1 MQMVAWHEDF
11 CRQLA
16 AKGFHVVRFDNRDVG
31 HSTHTQGPVPSLAQ
45 LLRRSKRAAS
55 FTLADMADDAAGL
68 LSKLKLVPAH
78 VIGVSMG
85 GMIAQTLAARHPQKV
100 RSLVSIMSNTGSRVS
115 GQPAPR
121 IYPIFLRRPPA
132 GRDAFIAHSERLFA
146 VVGSPGI
153 ARDPADIRAIAAE
166 SYDRDHDPSG
176 TPRQLAAIIASGNR
190 TAELHTIRAPTL
202 VIHGKADPLVSYS
215 GGRATARA
223 ITGAKLL
230 GIEAWVTISAG
241 SVAQIDRRDRRARRA
256 GAPAERAQPIPT
268 SPPRAALGP
277 AGSPPP
283 SPPAGLL
290 SFPRCPSDHD
300 PQPLV
305 GRRRRREVLRSN
317 ARAGRAAAPR
327 AARARANAGRRDSA
341 SGGTASG
348 REAPEH
354 PLLLTRKQSHPVC
367 RSRSRILLDPKPVAQ
382 APLSFDPTR
391 PD

>member
-1 MQMVAWHEDF
+1 MSEQFCDVGRGVSLCYETFGDPSDPSALLIMGLGMQMVAWHEDF

-31 HSTHTQGPVPSLAQ
+31 HSTHTQGPVPTLAQ

-68 LSKLKLVPAH
+68 LSKLELAPAH
-78 VIGVSMG
+78 VIGASMG

-146 VVGSPGI
+146 AVGSPGI

-166 SYDRDHDPSG
+166 SYDRDRDPSG

-190 TAELHTIRAPTL
+190 TPELHTIGAPTL

-223 ITGAKLL
+223 IPGAKLL
-230 GIEAWVTISAG
+230 GIEG
-241 SVAQIDRRDRRARRA
+241 MGHDL
-256 GAPAERAQPIPT
+256 
-268 SPPRAALGP
+268 PRALWPRLIDAIAELAAQAL
-277 AGSPPP
+277 PP
-283 SPPAGLL
+283 SKRNRPQQARPEPLSGLL
-290 SFPRCPSDHD
+290 
-300 PQPLV
+300 
-305 GRRRRREVLRSN
+305 G
-317 ARAGRAAAPR
+317 
-327 AARARANAGRRDSA
+327 
-341 SGGTASG
+341 
-348 REAPEH
+348 
-354 PLLLTRKQSHPVC
+354 
-367 RSRSRILLDPKPVAQ
+367 
-382 APLSFDPTR
+382 
-391 PD
+391 